1 MTVTLTRRA
10 TLIGAASL
18 LPCGSLRATVAPNAA
33 ALRAAEARIA
43 ALERQNGGRLG
54 VMATDTETGASISY
68 RSDER
73 FPLCSTFKFL
83 AAAAILRRVDAGSEK
98 LERNIAYG
106 ASDLVTYSPVTQDH
120 AGDGMPLGAI
130 CAAAVEWSDNTAGN
144 LMLGTIGGP
153 QGLTQYVRS
162 LGNSVT
168 RLDRTEPTLNTA
180 IPGDERDTTS
190 PQAMISDI
198 KRILLGEELSAAS
211 RKQLEA
217 WLIDDRVSA
226 KRIRAGLPPTWRAG
240 DKTGSGDNGTANT
253 VAILWPPA
261 GAPILAAVYYTG
273 SSASADVRNGVHAEI
288 GRIVAAT
295 FAR

>member
-18 LPCGSLRATVAPNAA
+18 LPFPTASGHGSTEGRCVARGRGPDCRAGTT
-33 ALRAAEARIA
+33 
-43 ALERQNGGRLG
+43 ERRTPWSDGD
-54 VMATDTETGASISY
+54 DTETGASITY

-98 LERNIAYG
+98 LDRRIAYG
-106 ASDLVTYSPVTQDH
+106 ASDLVTYSPVTQGH
-120 AGDGMPLGAI
+120 VGEGMPLDAI

-153 QGLTQYVRS
+153 EGLTQFVRS
-162 LGNSVT
+162 LGDPVT

-180 IPGDERDTTS
+180 IAGDERDTTS
-190 PQAMISDI
+190 PRAMIADI

-226 KRIRAGLPPTWRAG
+226 KRIRAGLPPTWRVG

-253 VAILWPPA
+253 IAILWPPA

-273 SSASADVRNGVHAEI
+273 SSASADLRNAVHAEI
-288 GRIVAAT
+288 GRIIAAT
-295 FAR
+295 FPR

>member
-10 TLIGAASL
+10 TLIGAAAL
-18 LPCGSLRATVAPNAA
+18 LPFAPLRAAA
-33 ALRAAEARIA
+33 SPKADALGAAEARIA
-43 ALERQNGGRLG
+43 TLEQQHGGRLG
-54 VMATDTETGASISY
+54 VVAMDTETGASITY
-68 RSDER
+68 RPDER

-83 AAAAILRRVDAGSEK
+83 AAAAILRRVDAGTEK
-98 LERNIAYG
+98 LDRQIAYG
-106 ASDLVTYSPVTQDH
+106 SSDLVTYSPVTQDH
-120 AGDGMPLGAI
+120 AGAGMPLGEI
-130 CAAAVEWSDNTAGN
+130 CAAAIEWSDNTAGN

-162 LGNSVT
+162 LGDSVT

-180 IPGDERDTTS
+180 IAGDQRDTTS
-190 PQAMISDI
+190 PQAMIADL

-211 RKQLEA
+211 RQQLEA

-253 VAILWPPA
+253 VAILWPPS

-273 SSASADVRNGVHAEI
+273 SSASADLRNAVHAEI
-288 GRIVAAT
+288 GRIIAQT
-295 FAR
+295 FPR

>member
-18 LPCGSLRATVAPNAA
+18 LPLAPLRATVPPKPA

-43 ALERQNGGRLG
+43 ALEQQNGGRLG
-54 VMATDTETGASISY
+54 VMATDTETGASIGY
-68 RSDER
+68 RPGER

-83 AAAAILRRVDAGSEK
+83 AAAAVLRRVDAGSEK
-98 LERNIAYG
+98 LDRRIAYG
-106 ASDLVTYSPVTQDH
+106 ALDLMTYSPVTKDH
-120 AGDGMPLGAI
+120 VGEGMPLGEL
-130 CAAAVEWSDNTAGN
+130 CAAAIEWSDNTAGN

-153 QGLTQYVRS
+153 EGLTQYVRS
-162 LGNSVT
+162 LGDPVT

-190 PQAMISDI
+190 PQAMIANL

-211 RKQLEA
+211 RHQLEA

-253 VAILWPPA
+253 IAILWPPV

-288 GRIVAAT
+288 GRIVAET
-295 FAR
+295 FPR

>member
-1 MTVTLTRRA
+1 MTVALTRRA
-10 TLIGAASL
+10 TLLGAASL
-18 LPCGSLRATVAPNAA
+18 VPFAPLRARVAPKAE

-43 ALERQNGGRLG
+43 ALEQQHGGRLG
-54 VMATDTETGASISY
+54 AMATDTETGASIGY
-68 RSDER
+68 RPHER

-83 AAAAILRRVDAGSEK
+83 AAAAILRRVDAGSER
-98 LERNIAYG
+98 LDRRIAYA

-120 AGDGMPLGAI
+120 VGEGMPLGAI

-153 QGLTQYVRS
+153 EGLTQYVRS
-162 LGNSVT
+162 LGDPVT

-190 PQAMISDI
+190 PQAMIANL

-226 KRIRAGLPPTWRAG
+226 KRIRAGLPPAWRAG

-253 VAILWPPA
+253 IAILWPPA

-288 GRIVAAT
+288 GRIVAET
-295 FAR
+295 FPR

>member
-18 LPCGSLRATVAPNAA
+18 LPCASLRATVPPKAE

-68 RSDER
+68 RPDER

-120 AGDGMPLGAI
+120 VGDGMPLGAI

-153 QGLTQYVRS
+153 EGLTQYVRS
-162 LGNSVT
+162 LGDPVT

-180 IPGDERDTTS
+180 LPGDERDTTS
-190 PQAMISDI
+190 PQAMIANI

-261 GAPILAAVYYTG
+261 GAPILAVVYYTG
-273 SSASADVRNGVHAEI
+273 SSASADVRNSVHAEI